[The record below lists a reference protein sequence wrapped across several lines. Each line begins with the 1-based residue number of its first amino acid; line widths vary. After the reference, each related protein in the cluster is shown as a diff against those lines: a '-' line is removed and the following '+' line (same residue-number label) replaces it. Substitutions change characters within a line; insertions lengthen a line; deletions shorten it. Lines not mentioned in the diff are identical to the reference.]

1 MTRIILTYVGEV
13 NGVKAYAPMDASD
26 EAAIGDK
33 TTIVCDVKG
42 ERSKRT
48 AQQNKA
54 IHKFCSLL
62 AQAFNDS
69 GLDMIAV
76 LAKKEAEVSWTMES
90 VKDVIWRPIQ
100 LALYPDKKS
109 TTQLETNEVD
119 EVYRHIARHMSEKF
133 NINQSFPNRFHD

>member
-1 MTRIILTYVGEV
+1 MTRIILVRTG
-13 NGVKAYAPMDASD
+13 GTDDDPRFGLMDAAD
-26 EAAIGDK
+26 VKAIGDK
-33 TTIVCDVKG
+33 TTIVCDMKG

-48 AQQNKA
+48 ALQNKA
-54 IHKFCSLL
+54 IHKYCSLL

-69 GLDMIAV
+69 GLDMKAV
-76 LAKKEAEVSWTMES
+76 LAEKEAEVSWSMDS

-100 LALYPDKKS
+100 LALYPEKKS
-109 TTQLETNEVD
+109 TTQLETGEVD